1 MRKPL
6 IAMSV
11 LLIAAAG
18 IVRAEVAAEAI
29 PPEVI
34 LQFGPLAVGLIQMQF
49 PDPPVKVDPSADKA
63 VGYHV
68 QEAYAV
74 MALPDRSL
82 TAKSVDDAGE
92 KEVPVGVIATRA
104 LSVQEK
110 DSVVSGDRLAVA
122 DFNGVFKI
130 PLFFLSVKS
139 KGADRELEVY
149 SKGGKSILSVPLKK
163 QASDAATPLNVH
175 LSNIDTEKKRL
186 DVTVSLGGAYE
197 GTINLGAV
205 EL

>member
-18 IVRAEVAAEAI
+18 VVRAEVTAEAI

-49 PDPPVKVDPSADKA
+49 PNPPVKIDPAADKA

-68 QEAYAV
+68 KEDFAV
-74 MALPDRSL
+74 MALPDKNL
-82 TAKSVDDAGE
+82 TAKLVDDAGE
-92 KEVPVGVIATRA
+92 TEVPVGVIATRA

-110 DSVVSGDRLAVA
+110 DAVVSGDRLAVA

-130 PLFFLSVKS
+130 PLFFLSVKA

-149 SKGGKSILSVPLKK
+149 SKTGKAILSVPLKK
-163 QASDAATPLNVH
+163 QAGDAASPLN
-175 LSNIDTEKKRL
+175 LRLTNIDVEKKKL
-186 DVTVSLGGAYE
+186 DATVSLGGAYE